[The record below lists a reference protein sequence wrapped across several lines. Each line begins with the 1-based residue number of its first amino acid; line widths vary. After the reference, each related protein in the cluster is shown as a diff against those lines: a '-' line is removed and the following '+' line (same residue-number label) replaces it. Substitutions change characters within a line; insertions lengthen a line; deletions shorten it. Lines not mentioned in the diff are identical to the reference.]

1 MPQTIGISAAGKI
14 SIGLV
19 EDNRVVAS
27 IPHAGAMSGGTISD
41 EDPPGAGIRSEGLQ
55 REIEILS
62 MSLLNLPMEALV
74 ETLAGMVRS
83 LCLEHN
89 ANPVAAGMC
98 FPGIIRDGVVE
109 ESPNLEQAKGANL
122 RGMLSQAFES
132 LGMTPRVSVC
142 NDADAIATGIAAQRG
157 QLEKFIRVW
166 TLGQGVGFGRYPH
179 SPGPCE
185 GGHTV
190 VSVDP
195 KEAYCGCG
203 GRGHLEGI
211 VGHRAMRLRF
221 LDLEPEEV
229 FANAR
234 QGDQRCADF
243 EMLWHRALA
252 AASATSVHLDG
263 PGKFFIT
270 GPNARFVMVGML
282 SRYLQ
287 EMVTM
292 SALQGSVFEV
302 VPADEELAIL
312 GAAVNAESRDRASES
327 APFYSV
333 DFS

>member
-1 MPQTIGISAAGKI
+1 MPGRWRPVIEVQRLESEVQSLSA
-14 SIGLV
+14 
-19 EDNRVVAS
+19 
-27 IPHAGAMSGGTISD
+27 
-41 EDPPGAGIRSEGLQ
+41 
-55 REIEILS
+55 
-62 MSLLNLPMEALV
+62 SLLTLPMEELV
-74 ETLAGMVRS
+74 RTVARMVQS
-83 LCLEHN
+83 LCLEHC

-98 FPGIIRDGVVE
+98 FPGIIRGGIIE
-109 ESPNLEQAKGANL
+109 ESPNLRQAKGANL
-122 RGMLSQAFES
+122 RKMLSQALEE
-132 LGMTPRVSVC
+132 LGMRLPVSVC
-142 NDADAIATGIAAQRG
+142 NDADATATGIAAQRG

-190 VSVDP
+190 VSMDP

-203 GRGHLEGI
+203 GKGHLEGI

-234 QGDQRCADF
+234 QGDERCANF
-243 EMLWHRALA
+243 ELLWHRALA

-270 GPNARFVMVGML
+270 GPNSGFLRVGML
-282 SRYLQ
+282 SQYLH

-292 SALQGSVFEV
+292 SPLQGSVFEV
-302 VPADEELAIL
+302 IPASEELAIL
-312 GAAVNAESRDRASES
+312 GAAVNAETRDKS
-327 APFYSV
+327 YSI
-333 DFS
+333 D